1 MTQESLFL
9 VFDLVGTFAFAMS
22 GAFKALRK
30 NLDLLGILV
39 LGFATAMGG
48 GIIRDALL
56 HRTPVAFTT
65 NMYALFS
72 FLGCTLSCV
81 WHFAAKGRGFLD
93 EDRAF
98 LVVDAIGLAVF
109 AVIGATAGAAAGLKP
124 WSVVALAAL
133 TGAGGGA
140 IRDLL
145 VVEIP
150 MILHADFYATAA
162 LLGGLSFV
170 LLSWAGFTPS
180 VVSAAAFLTTLFL
193 RSAAIFRGWSLPK
206 LK

>member
-9 VFDLVGTFAFAMS
+9 FFDLVGTFAFAMS

-30 NLDLLGILV
+30 NLDILGILV

-65 NMYALFS
+65 NMYAMFS
-72 FLGCTLSCV
+72 FLGCALACV
-81 WHFAAKGRGFLD
+81 WHYAVKGRGLLD
-93 EDRAF
+93 EEHAF
-98 LVVDAIGLAVF
+98 LFVDALGLAVF
-109 AVIGATAGAAAGLKP
+109 SVIGAGAGAAAGLKG

-145 VVEIP
+145 VMEIP

-162 LLGGLSFV
+162 LLGGLCYV
-170 LLSWAGFTPS
+170 LMSWAGYPSS
-180 VVSAAAFLTTLFL
+180 VVSAAAFLTTLSL

-206 LK
+206 FK